1 MAELLIQHGAD
12 VNAVD
17 KGGNT
22 PLDLAAGEETQRLIL
37 QARSEA
43 RRSARLASGT
53 EENDEEDEV
62 VVSKFV

>member
-22 PLDLAAGEETQRLIL
+22 PLDLATGEETQKLIL
-37 QARSEA
+37 QARSKA

-53 EENDEEDEV
+53 EEEDKEDEV
-62 VVSKFV
+62 VVSKIV